1 MRILVLLCISFFC
14 ITPSYGADFTIE
26 MLNKKGKEKMIFS
39 EKIIRINSGDM
50 IFWKAKSKGHNVE
63 FITKNGIPDGVGKF
77 KSKLSKDTQYKFM
90 VPGIYAYW
98 CTPHKSMGMIGF
110 IIVDSNLDNLENIKK
125 VKFFGKSKKLA
136 KKLLKELNN

>member
-1 MRILVLLCISFFC
+1 MRILILFCISFFC
-14 ITPSYGADFTIE
+14 INPSYGADFTIE

-39 EKIIRINSGDM
+39 EKIIRVNSGDM
-50 IFWKAKSKGHNVE
+50 IFWKAKNKGHNVE
-63 FITKNGIPDGVGKF
+63 FITKNGIPDGVEKF

-136 KKLLKELNN
+136 KKLLQELNN